1 MYHHLGLRLL
11 GIGRN
16 EYIDL
21 MNESRSGRRLFRRKA
36 PRSLLPQS
44 PLPIPLEPWWTVH
57 VGCVTDDDV
66 KSVGADEKELVDK
79 LVDRAGKG
87 LRGGDLDL
95 RIVHKLY
102 RLDSAVINAVQ

>member
-1 MYHHLGLRLL
+1 
-11 GIGRN
+11 
-16 EYIDL
+16 

-36 PRSLLPQS
+36 PRSLLPPS

-87 LRGGDLDL
+87 LRAGDLDL
-95 RIVHKLY
+95 RVVHKLY
-102 RLDSAVINAVQ
+102 R